1 MKKLF
6 QLMTAG
12 DWLLLTLLLAVS
24 LTGIARQVE
33 SPKGS
38 RVIVTCGE
46 QTCFVG
52 PLKSKTSV
60 DLSGP
65 LGKTHLVVDPQGAR
79 ITSSPCP
86 RKICMTMG
94 PARNS
99 TQFLAC
105 IPNRILVLI
114 ESNTDNARPYDLLS
128 R

>member
-1 MKKLF
+1 
-6 QLMTAG
+6 MTPG
-12 DWLLLTLLLAVS
+12 DWLLLILLLGIS
-24 LTGIARQVE
+24 ITGIARQVE
-33 SPKGS
+33 APKGS

-46 QTCFVG
+46 KTCFVG

-65 LGKTHLVVDPQGAR
+65 LGKTHLVIDPQGAR

-94 PARNS
+94 PAQNS
-99 TQFLAC
+99 KHFLAC
-105 IPNRILVLI
+105 IPNRILVLV
-114 ESNTDNARPYDLLS
+114 ESSTDNASPYDLLS